1 MKTKKEFPA
10 THSMSTEWFVADQDG
25 NIALFN
31 FGEDGPIPEQIDFG
45 DDCGSLED
53 ISAPDEDGINSLEL
67 TDEQTADMLKR
78 FKPISSLS
86 KDNEY
91 DCIVQLKD
99 DETVRK
105 SFIAAFKKEIACCLS
120 RKERIYLLNWF
131 WDYEASEEEMNKT
144 IDFVKSACIGFYQ
157 EYYDSE
163 GLSEDTIYP
172 LYCYI
177 QSDASNFEI
186 PKRTAVPKHP
196 LNVSQIP
203 EEKLK
208 KLIHVPVK
216 FSECPGLQIAQYVI
230 CKSYYHYSP
239 DDIEKDGR
247 TYSRFPKTG
256 GGFCYI
262 LQDQDIEKD
271 GEAPIIFDA
280 EE

>member
-25 NIALFN
+25 NIALFDFN
-31 FGEDGPIPEQIDFG
+31 EEGPVPEQIMG
-45 DDCGSLED
+45 GEGGWLED

-67 TDEQTADMLKR
+67 TDEQAADMLKR

-99 DETVRK
+99 DERVRK
-105 SFIAAFKKEIACCLS
+105 SFIAVFKKEIACCLS

-131 WDYEASEEEMNKT
+131 WDYEASEEETNKI
-144 IDFVKSACIGFYQ
+144 IDFLKATCIGFYQ
-157 EYYDSE
+157 EYFDSE
-163 GLSEDTIYP
+163 QLSDDSIYP

-177 QSDASNFEI
+177 QPYASNSEI
-186 PKRTAVPKHP
+186 PKKTAVPKHP

-203 EEKLK
+203 EEKRK
-208 KLIHVPVK
+208 ELIHVPVK
-216 FSECPGLQIAQYVI
+216 FSECPGLQIAQYVV
-230 CKSYYHYSP
+230 CKSYYNCSS
-239 DDIEKDGR
+239 DDIKKGGR
-247 TYSRFPKTG
+247 IYSRFPKTG

-271 GEAPIIFDA
+271 GEAPIILDA

>member
-1 MKTKKEFPA
+1 
-10 THSMSTEWFVADQDG
+10 MSTEWFVADQDG

-53 ISAPDEDGINSLEL
+53 ISTPDEDGINSLEL

-105 SFIAAFKKEIACCLS
+105 SFIAAFKKDITCCLS

>member
-53 ISAPDEDGINSLEL
+53 ISTPDEDGINSLEL

-105 SFIAAFKKEIACCLS
+105 SFIAAFKKDITCCLS

-163 GLSEDTIYP
+163 GLYEDTIYP